1 MKKTTTF
8 LMAFALA
15 APLAMAQEKAATPA
29 PAAAAKAQSQP
40 AADPVIIK
48 TGTISITQSEFEG
61 AVKTLP
67 EQYQQ
72 FALGQGKRQFAEDF
86 LRLKLLAA
94 DGMKNGLDKDPDV
107 LKQLALMRENL
118 VAQAQLSRLD
128 KAVVIGD
135 ADVKAAYDA
144 NRKDYEQVHARHILI
159 AFKGSPAA
167 QAGKK
172 ELTEDEAKAKAE
184 DIRKKITAGAKFE
197 DLAKT
202 ESDDVGSAANG
213 GDLGNFNHGQ
223 MVPEFDQAAFALKPG
238 EVSEVVRTQFGFH
251 IIKVESH
258 DFTAMD
264 GVKAKLEKDLHQKKV
279 QEQLDKLKADA
290 KPEFNDAYFA
300 PPAPPADTK
309 PADSPADKA
318 SAKAAAKPSGSKPA
332 PKEAHPVGEKKP

>member
-1 MKKTTTF
+1 
-8 LMAFALA
+8 MAFALA

-29 PAAAAKAQSQP
+29 PAAAVKAQSQTG
-40 AADPVIIK
+40 DPVII
-48 TGTISITQSEFEG
+48 TAGTISITQSEFEG

-86 LRLKLLAA
+86 LRLKLLSAE
-94 DGMKNGLDKDPDV
+94 GMKNGLDKDPDV

-128 KAVVIGD
+128 KAVIVGD

-144 NRKDYEQVHARHILI
+144 NKKDYEQVHARHILI

-172 ELTEDEAKAKAE
+172 ELTEEEAKAKAE
-184 DIRKKITAGAKFE
+184 DIRKKIAAGAKFE

-223 MVPEFDQAAFALKPG
+223 MVPEFDQAAFSLKPG
-238 EVSEVVRTQFGFH
+238 EVSDVVRTQFGFH

-258 DFTAMD
+258 DFTQME

-300 PPAPPADTK
+300 PPAPPAAPAEVK
-309 PADSPADKA
+309 PAGSAADKA
-318 SAKAAAKPSGSKPA
+318 TAKPSGSKPA
-332 PKEAHPVGEKKP
+332 SKEARPVGEKKP

>member
-1 MKKTTTF
+1 
-8 LMAFALA
+8 MAFALA

-40 AADPVIIK
+40 ADPVIIK
-48 TGTISITQSEFEG
+48 AGTISITQSEFEG

-86 LRLKLLAA
+86 LRLKLLSAE
-94 DGMKNGLDKDPDV
+94 GMRNGLDKDPDV
-107 LKQLALMRENL
+107 LKQLSLMRENL

-128 KAVVIGD
+128 KAVIVSD
-135 ADVKAAYDA
+135 ADLKAAYDA
-144 NRKDYEQVHARHILI
+144 NKKDYEQVHARHILI

-184 DIRKKITAGAKFE
+184 DLRKKIAAGAKFE

-223 MVPEFDQAAFALKPG
+223 MVPEFDQAAFVLKPG
-238 EVSEVVRTQFGFH
+238 EVSEVVRTQFGYH

-258 DFTAMD
+258 DFTNMD

-300 PPAPPADTK
+300 PPAPPAAPAEAK
-309 PADSPADKA
+309 PAASATDKA
-318 SAKAAAKPSGSKPA
+318 TAKATANPSGSKPA
-332 PKEAHPVGEKKP
+332 SKEAHPVGEKKP

>member
-29 PAAAAKAQSQP
+29 PAAAKAQSQP
-40 AADPVIIK
+40 ADPVIIK
-48 TGTISITQSEFEG
+48 AGSISITQSEFEG

-72 FALGQGKRQFAEDF
+72 FALGQGKKQFAEDF

-94 DGMKNGLDKDPDV
+94 EGLKNGLDKDPDV
-107 LKQLALMRENL
+107 LKQLSLMRENL
-118 VAQAQLSRLD
+118 VAQAQLKSID
-128 KAVVIGD
+128 KSVIVTD
-135 ADVKAAYDA
+135 ADLKAAYDA
-144 NRKDYEQVHARHILI
+144 NKKDYEQVHARHILI

-172 ELTEDEAKAKAE
+172 ELTEEEAMAKAE
-184 DIRKKITAGAKFE
+184 DIRKKIVAGAKFE

-202 ESDDVGSAANG
+202 ESDDTGSAANG

-238 EVSEVVRTQFGFH
+238 EVSAVVRTQFGYH
-251 IIKVESH
+251 IIKAESH
-258 DFTAMD
+258 DLTALE

-279 QEQLDKLKADA
+279 QEQLDKLKSDA

-300 PPAPPADTK
+300 PPPPPAPPAETK
-309 PADSPADKA
+309 PAADSAATKA
-318 SAKAAAKPSGSKPA
+318 TAKPASKPA
-332 PKEAHPVGEKKP
+332 SKEAHPVGEKKP